1 MVGYNTKEPLINI
14 DEFQIFS
21 GEVVVLTGVSGIGKT
36 TLLKTIAG
44 LVKPINGTVNVCD
57 RKLPSKPKR
66 GEIGYIPQSL
76 GLVRHASVI
85 HNVMIGANAGMKKF
99 WNPIPSLLAKDVADK
114 AISAM
119 DLTSHQYRLIRKLSG
134 GQQRRVA
141 TARTLAQRPRLI
153 LADEFLSELDD
164 NTKEKVLSEVLKYV
178 QEENAA
184 LVVIEHDI
192 KRAREMGDR
201 IFLIKERKII
211 EIDKNIIL
219 EEE

>member
-1 MVGYNTKEPLINI
+1 
-14 DEFQIFS
+14 
-21 GEVVVLTGVSGIGKT
+21 
-36 TLLKTIAG
+36 
-44 LVKPINGTVNVCD
+44 
-57 RKLPSKPKR
+57 
-66 GEIGYIPQSL
+66 
-76 GLVRHASVI
+76 
-85 HNVMIGANAGMKKF
+85 
-99 WNPIPSLLAKDVADK
+99 
-114 AISAM
+114 M

-141 TARTLAQRPRLI
+141 TERTLAQRPRLI
-153 LADEFLSELDD
+153 LADEFLCELDD

-201 IFLIKERKII
+201 IFLIKERKLI
-211 EIDKNIIL
+211 EIDKNSIS